1 MWALIFIYPL
11 ISLVITITAKI
22 GPGNPVI
29 AGAAAMSFGLSVFH
43 TIFNLI
49 NVVIMIWLTEYY
61 VKICNFLIKPKHK
74 EEDEF
79 QLKYISRGMLNAAEL
94 NIAQAQRE
102 IEVYADRVNRMFGMV
117 KSLRHIK
124 PETEEFNKLFSRIG
138 KYEEI
143 SDRMELSL
151 IHI

>member
-124 PETEEFNKLFSRIG
+124 PETEEFNKLFRASANMR
-138 KYEEI
+138 K
-143 SDRMELSL
+143 SPTAWR
-151 IHI
+151 